1 MQSEKKL
8 KGNIKALLILQQSK
22 AAQNIAVEQEQ
33 ARHIV
38 NSDPA
43 ASHMRQ
49 LHSWRA
55 RTPLTVL
62 HLLSCFNL

>member
-38 NSDPA
+38 NSLIEV
-43 ASHMRQ
+43 SHLYPVDCSEFAGDRG
-49 LHSWRA
+49 R
-55 RTPLTVL
+55 
-62 HLLSCFNL
+62 